1 MKFPPQIKVFGDISY
16 RDKSCPL
23 EVAEQMTFFN
33 RLRRQYPDSYGAIAT
48 HIRNEG
54 KRTNALKER
63 MEGMTNGASDIII
76 PCRVPFVLEL
86 KRRDHTLCHWQ
97 KGQQEY
103 LVAAQNMGAFACVAL
118 GVDAAW
124 EALKEWILITKN

>member
-1 MKFPPQIKVFGDISY
+1 MKFPANIKVYGDLEY
-16 RDKSCPL
+16 RDKRCPT

-33 RLRRQYPDSYGAIAT
+33 RLRRNYPDSYGLIAT

-63 MEGMTNGASDIII
+63 MEGMVNGASDIII
-76 PCRVPFVLEL
+76 PARVPFVCEL

-97 KGQQEY
+97 PGQVEY
-103 LVAAQNMGAFACVAL
+103 LTAAQEMGAFAIVAL

-124 EALKEWILITKN
+124 EALQEWICNN

>member
-1 MKFPPQIKVFGDISY
+1 MKFPANIKVYGDLAY
-16 RDKSCPL
+16 RDKRCPT

-33 RLRRQYPDSYGAIAT
+33 RLRRQYPDSYGLIAT

-63 MEGMTNGASDIII
+63 MEGMVNGASDIII
-76 PCRVPFVLEL
+76 PARVPFVCEL

-97 KGQQEY
+97 PGQVEY
-103 LVAAQNMGAFACVAL
+103 LTAAQEMGAFAIVAL

-124 EALKEWILITKN
+124 EALQEWICNN